1 MKIARP
7 VTLFIALFVVFIAIG
22 AAQDRDPQKK
32 MQKEV
37 ASKTATFATV
47 AKTEGAYQN
56 ALDAHELDAAHK
68 ALGQA
73 GSFNGTVTQL
83 FEERD
88 GDLVILDFDKN
99 YRTAL
104 TAIVRNADFPK
115 FPDLKALE
123 GKEIIVSGKF
133 TDYQGRAQIEL
144 TDSGQIKMVR

>member
-1 MKIARP
+1 MTRP
-7 VTLFIALFVVFIAIG
+7 TILCIALFIVCGAIG
-22 AAQDRDPQKK
+22 TAQDRDVQKK
-32 MQKEV
+32 LQREV
-37 ASKTATFATV
+37 ASKTATFAIISR
-47 AKTEGAYQN
+47 ADDAYQQ
-56 ALDAHELDAAHK
+56 ARDAHDLDGAHR

-73 GSFNGTVTQL
+73 GAFKGTVTQL

-104 TAIVRNADFPK
+104 TAIVRNTDFPK

-123 GKEIIVSGKF
+123 GKEIVVSGKF

-144 TDSGQIKMVR
+144 TEPTQIKLVR